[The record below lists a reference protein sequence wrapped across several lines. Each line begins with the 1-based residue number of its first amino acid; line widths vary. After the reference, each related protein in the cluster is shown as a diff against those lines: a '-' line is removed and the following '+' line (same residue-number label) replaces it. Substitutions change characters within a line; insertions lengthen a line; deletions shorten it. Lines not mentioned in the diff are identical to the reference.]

1 MPVQTSKRE
10 QRRKQNQSN
19 SRPLMIAVMV
29 IGALLIVVALILP
42 NLKPASEVV
51 VPEPVDR
58 PKADGLIL
66 GDTNAPAK
74 IEVFED
80 FQCPACKQFTE
91 TIEPRV
97 LSELVE
103 TGKAYYVFHNYPFLD
118 RNSTAK
124 ESHDAANASLCA
136 NEQGKFWEYHDV
148 LFANWNGENEGNFNP
163 ARLISF
169 STVIDLDVDDFTA
182 CVNEGRH
189 ADEVQASFELGT
201 LMGVSGTPTVFVN
214 GGQVSPGFIPS
225 FEDIAAAVEAV
236 QK

>member
-1 MPVQTSKRE
+1 MPEQTSKRQ
-10 QRRKQNQSN
+10 QRRNQNRNN

-29 IGALLIVVALILP
+29 IGAFLIVIALILP

-51 VPEPVDR
+51 VPGTVDR
-58 PKADGLIL
+58 PQADGLIL

-91 TIEPRV
+91 KVEPRV

-103 TGKAYYVFHNYPFLD
+103 TGKAYYVFHNYAFLD
-118 RNSTAK
+118 RNTTTK
-124 ESHDAANASLCA
+124 ESRDAANASLCA

-148 LFANWNGENEGNFNP
+148 LFANWNGENEGNFSP
-163 ARLISF
+163 ERLINF
-169 STVIDLDVDDFTA
+169 STVIDLDEDEFAA
-182 CVNEGRH
+182 CVNEGRY
-189 ADEVQASFELGT
+189 ADEVQASFELGA

-214 GGQVSPGFIPS
+214 GGQIRPGFIPS

>member
-1 MPVQTSKRE
+1 MPAQQSKRQ
-10 QRRKQNQSN
+10 QRRNQNRNN

-29 IGALLIVVALILP
+29 IGAFLIVIALILP

-51 VPEPVDR
+51 MPEPIDR
-58 PKADGLIL
+58 PQADGLIL
-66 GDTNAPAK
+66 GDTSAPAK

-91 TIEPRV
+91 KVEPRV

-118 RNSTAK
+118 KNSPAR
-124 ESHDAANASLCA
+124 ESHGAANASLCA
-136 NEQGKFWEYHDV
+136 NDQGKFWEYHDV
-148 LFANWNGENEGNFNP
+148 LFANWNGENEGNFSP
-163 ARLISF
+163 ERLIKF
-169 STVIDLDVDDFTA
+169 STVIDLDTDAFAA
-182 CVNEGRH
+182 CVNEERH
-189 ADEVQASFELGT
+189 ADEVQASFELGG

-214 GGQVSPGFIPS
+214 GVQIKPGFIPS
-225 FEDIAAAVEAV
+225 FEDIATAVEAV